1 MESETKNR
9 IRELWQAFW
18 EGGITDT
25 LRVVEQISYL
35 IFMKRIEVLDDA
47 NQSRA
52 EATNEKYESIFA
64 KLDENGEN
72 YDDCKWST
80 WKFESGDDMLSH
92 VKDRVFPFIK
102 NLHDG
107 EDTLFAE
114 TMSDASFQIEKAS
127 LLQTA
132 ISIINKLDISHNR
145 PDIQGD
151 IFEELLSEL
160 QQSGKNGQFRTPR
173 HIISMMTQI
182 INPKIGEKICD
193 PAFGTGGFLIGAY
206 EHIVKQ
212 NTSAKILKEQGPIG
226 EKLAVDKWNLLREET
241 FYGHDIDRTMLRI
254 GAFNMI
260 LHGIKHPNISRIDA
274 LSKQFDQTSK
284 YQVILA
290 NPPFKGTIDEDSLN
304 NKFTISTKKTELLFL
319 ELFYNLLENGG
330 RAAIVVPVGVLFG
343 SSNGHLA
350 TRKLLLEK
358 CSLDAIVYLP
368 SGVFNPYSAVSTAIL
383 FFTKG
388 GSTKKVWLYDMENDG
403 FKLDSKHNEKIEDDD
418 IPDILAK
425 YPERKKSK
433 KSLSISIDDIKENDY
448 NLSVR
453 RYIDNSTPDNQID
466 IQETINK
473 LEELKN
479 GTKENDYK
487 DGRKSFEEQ
496 MFKDLKKLGFKV

>member
-1 MESETKNR
+1 
-9 IRELWQAFW
+9 
-18 EGGITDT
+18 
-25 LRVVEQISYL
+25 
-35 IFMKRIEVLDDA
+35 
-47 NQSRA
+47 
-52 EATNEKYESIFA
+52 
-64 KLDENGEN
+64 
-72 YDDCKWST
+72 
-80 WKFESGDDMLSH
+80 MLSH

-114 TMSDASFQIEKAS
+114 TMNDASFQIEKPS

-132 ISIINKLDISHNR
+132 ISKINKLDISHNR

-206 EHIVKQ
+206 EHIVRQ

-241 FYGHDIDRTMLRI
+241 FYGHDLDRTMLRI
-254 GAFNMI
+254 GVFNMI

-274 LSKQFDQTSK
+274 LSKQFDQSPK
-284 YQVILA
+284 YQVVMA
-290 NPPFKGTIDEDSLN
+290 NPPFKGTIDVDSLN

-319 ELFYNLLENGG
+319 ELFYNILENGG

-388 GSTKKVWLYDMENDG
+388 GSTKKVWLYNMENDG
-403 FKLDSKHNEKIEDDD
+403 FKLDSKHNEKIKEDD

-425 YPERKKSK
+425 YPKREKSK
-433 KSLSISIDDIKENDY
+433 KSLSITIDDIKENHYSLKVADY
-448 NLSVR
+448 L
-453 RYIDNSTPDNQID
+453 DNSVPEEQID
-466 IQETINK
+466 IQEAVNK
-473 LEELKN
+473 LEDLK
-479 GTKENDYK
+479 K
-487 DGRKSFEEQ
+487 DRKSSEEQ
-496 MFKDLKKLGFKV
+496 MIKDLKELGFKV

>member
-1 MESETKNR
+1 MESETKNLV
-9 IRELWQAFW
+9 RELWQAFW

-35 IFMKRIEVLDDA
+35 IFMKRIEVLDNA
-47 NQSRA
+47 NQERA
-52 EATNEKYESIFA
+52 EATNEKFESIFS
-64 KLDENGEN
+64 KLDENGKN
-72 YDDCKWST
+72 YDDCKWSE
-80 WKFESGDDMLSH
+80 WKFDSGEEMLTH

-107 EDTLFAE
+107 EDTLFAQ
-114 TMSDASFQIEKAS
+114 TMSDASFQIEKPS

-132 ISIINKLDISHNR
+132 IDIINKLDISHNR

-212 NTSAKILKEQGPIG
+212 NTSAKLLKEQGPIG
-226 EKLAVDKWNLLREET
+226 EKLGDKWNLLREET

-260 LHGIKHPNISRIDA
+260 LHGIKHPNISRIDG

-284 YQVILA
+284 YQVVMA
-290 NPPFKGTIDEDSLN
+290 NPPFKGTIDKDSLN

-330 RAAIVVPVGVLFG
+330 RAAIVVPAGVLFG
-343 SSNGHLA
+343 SSNGHLD

-368 SGVFNPYSAVSTAIL
+368 SGVFSPYSNVSTAIL

-388 GSTKKVWLYDMENDG
+388 GSTENVWLYAMEHDG
-403 FKLDSKHNEKIEDDD
+403 YSLDDKRKKIKEDDTT
-418 IPDILAK
+418 DILEK
-425 YPERKKSK
+425 FSKREKSK
-433 KSLSISIDDIKENDY
+433 KSISITIDEIKENDY

-453 RYIDNSTPDNQID
+453 LYIDNSVPEEQINIQDVASKLDN
-466 IQETINK
+466 
-473 LEELKN
+473 LK
-479 GTKENDYK
+479 KECK
-487 DGRKSFEEQ
+487 KSEEQ
-496 MFKDLKKLGFKV
+496 MIKDLTELGFKV

>member
-1 MESETKNR
+1 MESETKNLV
-9 IRELWQAFW
+9 RELWQAFW

-47 NQSRA
+47 TQSRA

-64 KLDENGEN
+64 KLDENGKN
-72 YDDCKWST
+72 YDNCRWSK
-80 WKFESGDDMLSH
+80 WKFESGDEMLSH

-102 NLHDG
+102 NLHGG

-114 TMSDASFQIEKAS
+114 TMSDASFQIEKSS

-132 ISIINKLDISHNR
+132 ISKINKLDISHNR

-206 EHIVKQ
+206 EHIVRQ

-226 EKLAVDKWNLLREET
+226 EKLGVDKWNLLREET

-260 LHGIKHPNISRIDA
+260 LHGIKHPNISRIDG

-284 YQVILA
+284 YQVIMA
-290 NPPFKGTIDEDSLN
+290 NPPFKGTIDKDSLN
-304 NKFTISTKKTELLFL
+304 NKFTIDTKKTELLFL

-330 RAAIVVPVGVLFG
+330 RAAIIVPIGVIFG
-343 SSNGHLA
+343 SSNAYLN

-358 CSLDAIVYLP
+358 CSLDAIIYLP
-368 SGVFNPYSAVSTAIL
+368 SGVFKPYAGVSTAVL

-388 GSTKKVWLYDMENDG
+388 GKTDNVWLYDVDADGYSLDDKRNPIEEND
-403 FKLDSKHNEKIEDDD
+403 LPDLIEKF
-418 IPDILAK
+418 AK
-425 YPERKKSK
+425 KEESEKSK
-433 KSLSISIDDIKENDY
+433 LVPIQKIIDNNY
-448 NLSVR
+448 NLTVR
-453 RYIDNSTPDNQID
+453 LYIDNSQPEEIID
-466 IQETINK
+466 IQKTVNEISELQK
-473 LEELKN
+473 QRQELEKKV
-479 GTKENDYK
+479 TA
-487 DGRKSFEEQ
+487 
-496 MFKDLKKLGFKV
+496 DLKKLGFEV